1 MEFCQKNMQDNLIK
15 ISFMAKEYWKYL
27 ASINMKD
34 NLKLI
39 KEVDWEYRRILQ
51 KNLYILDNLKK
62 IRKMG
67 MDK

>member
-1 MEFCQKNMQDNLIK
+1 
-15 ISFMAKEYWKYL
+15 MAKEYWKYL